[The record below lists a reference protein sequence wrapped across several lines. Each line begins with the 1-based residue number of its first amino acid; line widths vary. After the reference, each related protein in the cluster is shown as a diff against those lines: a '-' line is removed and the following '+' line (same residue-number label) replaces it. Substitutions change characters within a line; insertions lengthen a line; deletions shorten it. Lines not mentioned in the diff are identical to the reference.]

1 MPISNYSHCLYA
13 VSFRGQMKRLLWT
26 REEPAQCSTS
36 TMRRK
41 NWKVKE
47 GFFLFFFGNATILFL
62 PCIHLHLVSCVRI
75 FLHKILRNHDT
86 ITSLLLKPLKLLPW
100 SRLLRPLTGCSPSP
114 TNQELLFQ
122 HRCSAEVHLHSNY
135 LHSSN
140 LLSRWRK
147 SFST

>member
-13 VSFRGQMKRLLWT
+13 VFFRGQMKRLLWT

-41 NWKVKE
+41 NWKVK

-62 PCIHLHLVSCVRI
+62 PCIHLQ
-75 FLHKILRNHDT
+75 KILRNHDT

-100 SRLLRPLTGCSPSP
+100 SRLLCPLTGCSPSP

-122 HRCSAEVHLHSNY
+122 HRCSVEVHLHSNY